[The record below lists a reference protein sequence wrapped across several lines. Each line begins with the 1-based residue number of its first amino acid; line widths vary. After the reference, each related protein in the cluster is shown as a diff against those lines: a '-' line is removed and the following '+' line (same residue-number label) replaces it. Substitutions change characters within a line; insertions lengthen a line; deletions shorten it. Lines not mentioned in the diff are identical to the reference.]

1 MARSRRKDY
10 SNRLRF
16 SRTNYKASCRRENF
30 PSPAACRTKAVN
42 KHLGSK
48 HKPRPASFLYFSH
61 FNPNFVPLRIGVLT
75 GIHIESDNLESVFSI
90 DCNCIFI
97 AGLVFQERSFVRR
110 KLLPHRKLHSS
121 AAFRR
126 LCCAHFPKQ
135 RFKPALTY
143 PISVTALSPFEYT
156 GAVSELFSAI
166 SRPLRFGVV
175 RSAADCI
182 NDSGGV
188 L

>member
-10 SNRLRF
+10 SNRLSF
-16 SRTNYKASCRRENF
+16 SRTNYKASCRREIF
-30 PSPAACRTKAVN
+30 LSPAACRTKAVN

-48 HKPRPASFLYFSH
+48 HKPQPASFLYFSH
-61 FNPNFVPLRIGVLT
+61 FNPNFVPLRIGVLI
-75 GIHIESDNLESVFSI
+75 GIQIESDNLESVFSI
-90 DCNCIFI
+90 ECHCRT
-97 AGLVFQERSFVRR
+97 VFQERSFVRR
-110 KLLPHRKLHSS
+110 KILPHRKLHSS

-135 RFKPALTY
+135 RFKPVLTY

-166 SRPLRFGVV
+166 SRPLRFRVV

>member
-1 MARSRRKDY
+1 M
-10 SNRLRF
+10 
-16 SRTNYKASCRRENF
+16 SCRRENF
-30 PSPAACRTKAVN
+30 PSPAACRTKAFN
-42 KHLGSK
+42 KLFVSNTNLN
-48 HKPRPASFLYFSH
+48 RNH
-61 FNPNFVPLRIGVLT
+61 FCIFPISIRISCRSG
-75 GIHIESDNLESVFSI
+75 SVFEQEYKSNPI
-90 DCNCIFI
+90 ISNPFFDRMKLHFHCRT
-97 AGLVFQERSFVRR
+97 VFQERSFVRR

>member
-1 MARSRRKDY
+1 MGKFFHRRQPAERKPSTSILFQTQTSTGIISVFFPFQSEFRAAPDRCSDRNTNRIRYSRI
-10 SNRLRF
+10 RF
-16 SRTNYKASCRRENF
+16 FDRMQLHF
-30 PSPAACRTKAVN
+30 HCRT
-42 KHLGSK
+42 
-48 HKPRPASFLYFSH
+48 
-61 FNPNFVPLRIGVLT
+61 
-75 GIHIESDNLESVFSI
+75 
-90 DCNCIFI
+90 
-97 AGLVFQERSFVRR
+97 VFQERSFVRR

-166 SRPLRFGVV
+166 SRPLRFRVV

-182 NDSGGV
+182 NDSGGI

>member
-1 MARSRRKDY
+1 M
-10 SNRLRF
+10 
-16 SRTNYKASCRRENF
+16 SCRRENF
-30 PSPAACRTKAVN
+30 FIA
-42 KHLGSK
+42 GSLPNESLQQAFCFK
-48 HKPRPASFLYFSH
+48 HKPQPESFLYFSH
-61 FNPNFVPLRIGVLT
+61 FNPNFVPLRIGVLI
-75 GIHIESDNLESVFSI
+75 GIQIESDTLESVFSI
-90 DCNCIFI
+90 ECNCIFI
-97 AGLVFQERSFVRR
+97 AGLCFKNAHSCAGSFCRIGNCIPQQRSQ
-110 KLLPHRKLHSS
+110 
-121 AAFRR
+121 R

-143 PISVTALSPFEYT
+143 PISVTALSVFEYT

>member
-1 MARSRRKDY
+1 MARSRRKNY

-16 SRTNYKASCRRENF
+16 SQINYKMSCRRENF
-30 PSPAACRTKAVN
+30 LSPAACRIKSVN

-48 HKPRPASFLYFSH
+48 HKPQPASFLYFSH
-61 FNPNFVPLRIGVLT
+61 FNPNFVPLRIGVRA
-75 GIHIESDNLESVFSI
+75 GIHIESDRMQLHFH
-90 DCNCIFI
+90 CRT
-97 AGLVFQERSFVRR
+97 VFQERSFVRR

-121 AAFRR
+121 AAFPC

-135 RFKPALTY
+135 RFKPVLTY

-166 SRPLRFGVV
+166 SRPLRFRVV